1 MKNDDKHDALEHNL
15 AEMLSSGGDQVTP
28 GFERRL
34 IQAVGRQVQRQRQAR
49 TQRRWFVR
57 ASVAAAILIAAV
69 LIVQQGLV
77 DSDEPIGLITDIRG
91 LVIVRNGESSELVE
105 GQRSVHA
112 RQWVQTQSGTTAH
125 VVLTDQSRLTPHP
138 RTAMQLDLHKHGPT
152 VRLERGSVA
161 IEAHKQPPGR
171 YLLVETPGTSIKILG
186 TKLDVRVVEKPTGVK
201 QTRVRLHSGSV
212 ELASGGISTLLL
224 PGMIG
229 VAEEGKAPSGESS
242 VLEVNE
248 LRRLLQDTRR
258 RAEQTNAQAN
268 MPMIIDYVN
277 STVWTIVPLSQF
289 NAGPANSHSLRLKY
303 PAFGVKAYTLE
314 GAEAD
319 TRAEGR
325 VLHVG
330 LSRRSQTAGVI
341 LRIPNAAGLFRGPD
355 DETREFTMPAASVR
369 SVTRLQLCLPKSA
382 TVQVIQGRIIDQIVE
397 TSERLDRLIVTLE
410 ADSQA
415 LHIYE

>member
-1 MKNDDKHDALEHNL
+1 MKNDDKQDALEHNL
-15 AEMLSSGGDQVTP
+15 AEMLSRGGDQVTS

-34 IQAVGRQVQRQRQAR
+34 IQVVGRQVQRQRQAR
-49 TQRRWFVR
+49 IQRRWFVR

-69 LIVQQGLV
+69 LIIPQGLV
-77 DSDEPIGLITDIRG
+77 DSDAPIGLITDIRG
-91 LVIVRNGESSELVE
+91 LVIVSNGESSEFVE

-125 VVLTDQSRLTPHP
+125 VVLADQSRLTPHP
-138 RTAMQLDLHKHGPT
+138 RTAMQLDLKKHGHT
-152 VRLERGSVA
+152 VRLEKGSVA

-171 YLLVETPGTSIKILG
+171 YLMVQTPGTSIKILG
-186 TKLDVRVVEKPTGVK
+186 TRLDVRVVEKPTGVK

-224 PGMIG
+224 PGMVGI
-229 VAEEGKAPSGESS
+229 AEEGRAPSGESS

-277 STVWTIVPLSQF
+277 STVWTIVPLGQF
-289 NAGPANSHSLRLKY
+289 NANSGDVYSLRLKY
-303 PAFGVKAYTLE
+303 PAFRVKAYTLE
-314 GAEAD
+314 GAAAD

-325 VLHVG
+325 VLRVD
-330 LSRRSQTAGVI
+330 LSQRSQTAGVI
-341 LRIPNAAGLFRGPD
+341 LRIPNAAGLFRVGAGSIH
-355 DETREFTMPAASVR
+355 ELAVPADASP
-369 SVTRLQLCLPKSA
+369 SVTLLQLCLPKSA
-382 TVQVIQGRIIDQIVE
+382 MVHAIEDEIIE
-397 TSERLDRLIVTLE
+397 TSERLDRQIVTLA
-410 ADSQA
+410 ADSQT
-415 LHIYE
+415 LHLYE